1 MEEKVGDNGIDRRNI
16 FALGFTS
23 LLTDISSE
31 SVYAVLPLYILHLGY
46 GREVVG
52 VVEGLGEL
60 ASSMFKLISGVVSQ
74 KIGRFKLLTAIGYS
88 LSNFIK
94 PLFAIARTPLSIS
107 SIKFIDRVGKGI
119 RTSPRDVLI
128 TQSSKYSVRGRAFGI
143 HRTMD
148 TIGALIGPLTAF
160 LILPVLGYQGV
171 FILSLVPGSLA
182 ILILALFV
190 KERIVQLDRISIKHS
205 VRPELFYLFLLTVV
219 LTGLSGFNQAFLL
232 IRARELGWSEQL
244 VLTLLIL
251 ANIIYSAIAYPI
263 GRFFDIKIRNLL
275 YPITHLSIIMGS
287 IIAVIMNT
295 PKAPLLFFTIYG
307 LFLALNDVS
316 TRVITSRIVSEKKAG
331 VGFGLMHMSLGL
343 SVLTGNTLL
352 GFIYEKLGYRSAFTY
367 SAVIGLA
374 GLVSST
380 IFVLLVTRREFS
392 ENIRF

>member
-1 MEEKVGDNGIDRRNI
+1 MGEKVGDNGIDRRNI

-119 RTSPRDVLI
+119 RTSPRDLLI

-392 ENIRF
+392 ENI

>member
-119 RTSPRDVLI
+119 RTSPRDLLI

-392 ENIRF
+392 ENI